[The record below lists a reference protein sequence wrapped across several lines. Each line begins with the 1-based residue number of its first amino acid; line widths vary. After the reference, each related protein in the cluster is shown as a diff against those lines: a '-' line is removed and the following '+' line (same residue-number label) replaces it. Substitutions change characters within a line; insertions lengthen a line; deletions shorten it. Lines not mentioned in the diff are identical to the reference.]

1 MKLKY
6 NIELDKIVS
15 YQLKNHLLVYDYAK
29 KIMYIYIYIYGLLD
43 SETSAQI

>member
-29 KIMYIYIYIYGLLD
+29 KIIHIYGLLE